1 MKSVIILL
9 IVFVAYTGFA
19 QNFDI
24 LIKNGKIVDGA
35 GNSWYYGDVGI
46 WNGRIYAIGQ
56 LTDAKAIKVL
66 DAKGLIV
73 APGFIDVHAHIEG
86 DEWDVTTADNF
97 VYDGVTSVVTGN
109 CGGSNVD
116 MKSYFHR
123 LDSIG
128 MSLNVASLIGHNT
141 VRRAVMG
148 DAQRDPSSDEQYSFC
163 QKQSRVGKVEGL
175 A

>member
-1 MKSVIILL
+1 MKSIITLL
-9 IVFVAYTGFA
+9 IGFIGCTGYA

-46 WNGRIYAIGQ
+46 WNGKIYVIGQ
-56 LTDAKAIKVL
+56 LPNAKAAKVI

-86 DEWDVTTADNF
+86 DEWDVPTADNF
-97 VYDGVTSVVTGN
+97 IHDGVTSVVTGN

-123 LDSIG
+123 LEE
-128 MSLNVASLIGHNT
+128 
-141 VRRAVMG
+141 
-148 DAQRDPSSDEQYSFC
+148 P
-163 QKQSRVGKVEGL
+163 
-175 A
+175 